1 MPPSAIARERRGL
14 PPAQVPPGPATG
26 VHPWTSRLRRLIC
39 VRSPTLRR
47 HAPIAWTRRG
57 APSSTASR
65 RQPDASPTRAQLRP
79 GPPLRPMDT
88 MYSHTSQDI
97 RITVE
102 PYYLD
107 DQSSPSDDHYVWAY
121 HVKIENVGEATVQLI
136 NRYWKITDA
145 NGQIQEVRGSGV
157 VGEQPVL
164 DPGES
169 FEYTSGTPLG
179 HAVGHHGR
187 HLRDGDPGRRTFRR
201 GNPGLFPGQP
211 TPARATQLASAPP
224 RDRGSARVSAP
235 VQHGCFKGAVTRRAL
250 PGGPG
255 AGPRAG
261 TRQAHRPTA
270 QAKP

>member
-1 MPPSAIARERRGL
+1 
-14 PPAQVPPGPATG
+14 
-26 VHPWTSRLRRLIC
+26 
-39 VRSPTLRR
+39 
-47 HAPIAWTRRG
+47 
-57 APSSTASR
+57 
-65 RQPDASPTRAQLRP
+65 
-79 GPPLRPMDT
+79 MDT

-179 HAVGHHGR
+179 TPSGIMVGTYEMEA
-187 HLRDGDPGRRTFRR
+187 RDGARFDVEI
-201 GNPGLFPGQP
+201 
-211 TPARATQLASAPP
+211 PAFSLDSPHQ
-224 RDRGSARVSAP
+224 P
-235 VQHGCFKGAVTRRAL
+235 VQL
-250 PGGPG
+250 N
-255 AGPRAG
+255 
-261 TRQAHRPTA
+261 
-270 QAKP
+270 